1 MSKDKKSKKETSR
14 KDSVRRDSVRKESG
28 RKDSGRKEGSRKA
41 SFGKRNSNRDS
52 DKRYTTRKGN
62 FRKTEELKDDY
73 LVPEIDT
80 IDVPANEENSDIM
93 DIPDSIVPVVPEQTA
108 MFGELELDK
117 KIVSALT
124 EMGFEEPS
132 PIQKEAIPTA
142 LSGKDIIG
150 QAQTGTGKT
159 AAFGIPIIQNLTDR
173 KHIQALIM
181 SPTRELAIQVAE
193 EITKIGRTK
202 RIKVLPVYGGQP
214 IDRQI
219 RSLKSG
225 VQIVIGTPGRLLDH
239 LRRET
244 IKLDHIKFLV
254 VDEADELLDMGF
266 IADMEEIM
274 RTLPPARQTMLF
286 SATMPKPI
294 LTLTRKFMKSPKVI
308 AIHKEVVTAP
318 TIDQY
323 YYETRDKVDGLCR
336 VLDTEENCKMI
347 VFCRTKK
354 GVDDLVMAIGMRGY
368 QAEGLHG
375 DLNQNQRDKVMK
387 KFRDNKID
395 ILVATDVA
403 ARGLDIDN
411 ITHVVNFDIPQDP
424 ESYVHR
430 IGRTG
435 RAGNS
440 GIAITFIT
448 PREFRQLKL
457 IERIVKTKIVRREL
471 PTDANVLERQREQ
484 IVSKMQAVLEQNN
497 FDEYKSI
504 AERLAEDYDVED
516 IAAAALKLMQEGVK
530 ALETPKDA
538 SSEDLMN
545 TGARSGMVRLFFNI
559 GRTSKVT
566 IPDFVKAIAKEAE
579 IPGKVIGSINL
590 YDKFTFVE
598 VPVDYA
604 EKVISVMRHSTI
616 KGYKINVEPA
626 KAR

>member
-80 IDVPANEENSDIM
+80 IDVPANEETSDIM

>member
-457 IERIVKTKIVRREL
+457 IERIVKTKIIRREL

>member
-1 MSKDKKSKKETSR
+1 
-14 KDSVRRDSVRKESG
+14 
-28 RKDSGRKEGSRKA
+28 
-41 SFGKRNSNRDS
+41 
-52 DKRYTTRKGN
+52 
-62 FRKTEELKDDY
+62 
-73 LVPEIDT
+73 
-80 IDVPANEENSDIM
+80 
-93 DIPDSIVPVVPEQTA
+93 
-108 MFGELELDK
+108 
-117 KIVSALT
+117 
-124 EMGFEEPS
+124 
-132 PIQKEAIPTA
+132 
-142 LSGKDIIG
+142 
-150 QAQTGTGKT
+150 
-159 AAFGIPIIQNLTDR
+159 
-173 KHIQALIM
+173 M

-435 RAGNS
+435 RSGNT